1 MTDADP
7 SELERAIRKIK
18 HCLALSKS
26 GNEHEAAAAMRQAQ
40 KLMAKY
46 RLTETQ
52 VNLSDVGMA
61 KGESARSKRDAW
73 EAYLAAVVAEVFDC
87 ESLTSIAWC
96 SKALRRME
104 RSVFIGVAP
113 APEIAKYAY
122 DTLHRQCMSAR
133 KEYVGKINRGEVPKT
148 SASPKTRGNHFALYW
163 VGQVKA
169 KIEALV
175 PTGDDSVEYSE
186 SESRALVAIKGKNQ
200 ELIDAYLDKLT
211 DGKGPEPG
219 PNRRKV
225 KANKVDIVSGIMAG
239 RKAQVSHG
247 VGTTGEQLAAI
258 GSPPS
263 GTQGSFL

>member
-1 MTDADP
+1 MTDIDP
-7 SELERAIRKIK
+7 TELERAIRKIK
-18 HCLALSKS
+18 HCLALSAS
-26 GNEHEAAAAMRQAQ
+26 ANEHEAAAAMRQAQ

-61 KGESARSKRDAW
+61 KSESAKAKREAW
-73 EAYLAAVVAEVFDC
+73 ESYLATVVGEVFDC
-87 ESLTSIAWC
+87 ESLTHVAWC
-96 SKALRRME
+96 DKALCRVE

-133 KEYVGKINRGEVPKT
+133 AEYVGKINRGEVPKS

-163 VGQVKA
+163 VGQVQQ

-175 PTGDDSVEYSE
+175 PTGEDVADCSE
-186 SESRALVAIKGKNQ
+186 SDSRALVAIKSKNQ
-200 ELIDAYLDKLT
+200 ELINAYLHELT
-211 DGKGPEPG
+211 EGKGPAPG

-225 KANKVDIVSGIMAG
+225 KASPVDALSGIAAG
-239 RKAQVSHG
+239 RKAQISHG

-258 GSPPS
+258 GPAPT